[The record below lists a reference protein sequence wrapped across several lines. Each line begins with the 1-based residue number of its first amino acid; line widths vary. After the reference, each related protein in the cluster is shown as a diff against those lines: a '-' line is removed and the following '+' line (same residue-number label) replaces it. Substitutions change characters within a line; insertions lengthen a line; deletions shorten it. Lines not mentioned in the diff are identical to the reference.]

1 VAVVRTSALLLLAG
15 LAMPQQPAFR
25 SEIALVRL
33 DVEVRH
39 NGQPVEELPRE
50 DFEVFDNGERREI
63 VHFGYREE
71 PLDLVLLFDTS
82 LSMQPVVE
90 RIAQTGRA
98 ALRELHSGDRVAVM
112 AFSNGTDLILDFT
125 EQFDAVEGAVQRVLR
140 RPFIPSSELQ
150 GGIDD
155 AAQHF
160 LKQPRS
166 NRRRAILAIS
176 DGLGNGRARDAVK
189 NLWEADAVVSGMLVR
204 NAGMTVIFRTVRPD
218 SMFSGGMGGIADDTG
233 GDAVKFKDAAEG
245 LRQMLRRLRLR
256 YSLAYAMPA
265 GKPGEQRE
273 IRVRLEPG
281 IAKRYPKA
289 QLRARTGYFVP
300 ASR

>member
-1 VAVVRTSALLLLAG
+1 VRTSALVILAG
-15 LAMPQQPAFR
+15 LAVPQQAAFR
-25 SEIALVRL
+25 SEIALVRV
-33 DVEVRH
+33 DVEVMH
-39 NGQPVEELPRE
+39 NGHPLEALTRE
-50 DFEVFDNGERREI
+50 DFEITDNGERREI

-82 LSMQPVVE
+82 LSMKPAVE

-98 ALRELHSGDRVAVM
+98 ALGELRSGDRVAVM

-125 EQFDAVEGAVQRVLR
+125 EDFDTVDGAVRRVLQ
-140 RPFIPSSELQ
+140 RPFIRSSELQ

-166 NRRRAILAIS
+166 NRRRAILAIT

-189 NLWEADAVVSGMLVR
+189 NLWEADAVVAGMLVR

-218 SMFSGGMGGIADDTG
+218 SMFSGGMGGIAHNTG
-233 GDAVKFKDAAEG
+233 GDDVKFKDAAEG
-245 LRQMLRRLRLR
+245 LREMVRRLRLR
-256 YSLAYAMPA
+256 YSLAYAMPS

-273 IRVRLEPG
+273 IRVRLAPG
-281 IAKRYPKA
+281 VATRYPNA
-289 QLRARTGYFVP
+289 QLRARTGYIVP
-300 ASR
+300 AAR